1 MGTNDDATDRPM
13 TCEICGKTFPSRAAL
28 QEHERE
34 DHGEDRPADLDREV
48 EDPKPA
54 ELYGGGPS
62 TGEPPASPTQPG
74 AG

>member
-1 MGTNDDATDRPM
+1 MATNEDTTDGSM

-34 DHGEDRPADLDREV
+34 DHGEDRPADLDREG

-54 ELYGGGPS
+54 DL
-62 TGEPPASPTQPG
+62 
-74 AG
+74 